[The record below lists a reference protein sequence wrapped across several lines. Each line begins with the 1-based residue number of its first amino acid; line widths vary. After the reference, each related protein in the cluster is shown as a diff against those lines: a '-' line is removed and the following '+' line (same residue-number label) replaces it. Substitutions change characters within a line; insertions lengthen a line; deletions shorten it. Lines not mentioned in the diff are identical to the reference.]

1 MKIWNQSK
9 GEWSDNMKNRNVVLI
24 IILVLVIILAIVG
37 IILGV
42 TFYRSNNSN
51 NQAKK
56 QPKTFNLTLQDMY
69 CNIKDS
75 NKIVKVKITIET
87 NNKKTLGLIEEKQ
100 FLIRDD
106 INKIIRN
113 KAEEDLQGKEG
124 QVKLQ
129 KEINESLIKLFND
142 DTITNVYFDDLIIQ

>member
-1 MKIWNQSK
+1 
-9 GEWSDNMKNRNVVLI
+9 MKNKNVVLI
-24 IILVLVIILAIVG
+24 IVLVLVIILAIVG
-37 IILGV
+37 IVLGI

-56 QPKTFNLTLQDMY
+56 QSKTFNLTLQDMY

-142 DTITNVYFDDLIIQ
+142 ETITNVYFDDLIIQ